1 MRFQSPDYNGRRRNR
16 RSLVSVAAES
26 DDEDV
31 VAIEGALEF
40 EGEFELGLGLGPFNH
55 PSPARSD
62 ATEASD
68 WRPGDLSAV
77 QELPAVEE
85 EVEEVSSKVATSL
98 KTRKLDSFDLA
109 QAEDDVASQLIDEG
123 DEGAEV
129 NRPSGDVSVPNSP
142 VSSRAAATTDS
153 AFANDDESR
162 RMSAVVDDDLG
173 WDSKHFKNLK

>member
-1 MRFQSPDYNGRRRNR
+1 MLR
-16 RSLVSVAAES
+16 L
-26 DDEDV
+26 
-31 VAIEGALEF
+31 LK
-40 EGEFELGLGLGPFNH
+40 
-55 PSPARSD
+55 
-62 ATEASD
+62 
-68 WRPGDLSAV
+68 PG
-77 QELPAVEE
+77 
-85 EVEEVSSKVATSL
+85 
-98 KTRKLDSFDLA
+98 KLDSFDLA

-173 WDSKHFKNLK
+173 WDSKHFKNLKLYSNQEM

>member
-1 MRFQSPDYNGRRRNR
+1 MKKILVRFQSPDYNGRRRNR

-40 EGEFELGLGLGPFNH
+40 EGEFELGLGLGLGPFNH

-85 EVEEVSSKVATSL
+85 EVEEVSKIATSL
-98 KTRKLDSFDLA
+98 KTRK
-109 QAEDDVASQLIDEG
+109 
-123 DEGAEV
+123 
-129 NRPSGDVSVPNSP
+129 
-142 VSSRAAATTDS
+142 T
-153 AFANDDESR
+153 
-162 RMSAVVDDDLG
+162 
-173 WDSKHFKNLK
+173 